1 MKELK
6 SKILIMGGYG
16 NVGRNIVQILS
27 KKCDAPLVV
36 AGRSRQKA
44 NQFLRDNSIL
54 AEVLTLDLNKIESN
68 KVDLSEFK
76 LLINCIESEKN
87 KNLVQLCGESGVHY
101 TELATSFEAYK
112 RLSQY
117 DDLFKKNNAC
127 LVPGIGLSPGL
138 SGIFVEHASQNIGK
152 ISSVENFTL
161 LGLGEKHGL
170 DAIRWMLS
178 VCAKKYTVTINGIR
192 LLIRPFSNGRRI
204 VLQDEGRKRKFFAF
218 NMADQHIIQENYQ
231 TETSVT
237 RLAFDSRITTLF
249 FSFLARI
256 GLTKTISRTNPIR
269 AKKILD
275 KFSFGSDTYAIQT
288 CCEGEQGEVIY
299 LARGSNEGFG
309 TAVIASCLAE
319 KLLKNSTLIGTARAE
334 KLISFEA
341 LKNYLREFNIEVQH
355 YIETN

>member
-6 SKILIMGGYG
+6 RKILILGGYG
-16 NVGRNIVQILS
+16 NVGGNITKILS
-27 KKCDAPLVV
+27 KKCDSPLVI
-36 AGRSRQKA
+36 AGRSIDKA
-44 NQFLRDNSIL
+44 KQFLKVNNISAD
-54 AEVLTLDLNKIESN
+54 VLSLDLNKIRAI
-68 KVDLSEFK
+68 KVDLSEVK
-76 LLINCIESEKN
+76 LLINCIESDMSKY
-87 KNLVQLCGESGVHY
+87 LVKMCGESGAHY

-112 RLSQY
+112 RLLHF

-178 VCAKKYTVTINGIR
+178 VCAKKYTVVIDGAR
-192 LLIRPFSNGRRI
+192 LLVRPFSKGKRI
-204 VLQDEGRKRKFFAF
+204 VLQDERRKRKFFNY
-218 NMADQHIIQENYQ
+218 NMADQHIIQEVYEP
-231 TETSVT
+231 ETSIT

-249 FSFLARI
+249 FSFLRRI
-256 GLTKTISRTNPIR
+256 GLIKTISRANPIR

-275 KFSFGSDTYAIQT
+275 KFSFGSDTYAIQA
-288 CCEGEQGEVIY
+288 CCEGNKGKAVY
-299 LARGSNEGFG
+299 LARGANEGFG

-319 KLLKNSTLIGTARAE
+319 KLLKNSTLIGTVRAE
-334 KLISFEA
+334 KLISFEGV
-341 LKNYLREFNIEVQH
+341 KNYLREFNIEVQH